1 MSQCNVCGKESDS
14 NVYCSSSC
22 GASTYCYCTDC
33 LSKGLEPYSAL
44 VGMGLFWY
52 ELNNTY
58 KQEIALPT
66 LNYFNKTIEQFN
78 KDVEDNLKSYFEAMK
93 Q

>member
-1 MSQCNVCGKESDS
+1 MSKCAVCGKDSDT
-14 NVYCSSSC
+14 NVCCSSSC
-22 GASTYCYCTDC
+22 VPITYCYCTDC

-44 VGMGLFWY
+44 VGMGLSWY
-52 ELNNTY
+52 DLNATY
-58 KQEIALPT
+58 KQKIALPT
-66 LNYFNKTIEQFN
+66 LNYYNKTIEQFN